1 MNDEVRSSF
10 IVPTSSF
17 HMSVSAII
25 LAAGRSTRMK
35 SNHPKVLHEVCG
47 KPMLEHVLNACYSAG
62 ATKVMVVVGFGKE
75 EVISRFAD
83 DKRIE
88 WVEQTQQLGTGHAA
102 RMCEELVKKIGGDV
116 FILAGDGPMIRG
128 EVLQTLLR
136 AHKDDHA
143 AASMATAVMD
153 DPFGYGRII
162 RDVDG
167 NFLDIVEEVDCTPE
181 QREIREVFPS
191 YYCFKAD
198 DLCLALS
205 KLTNNNRK
213 GEYYLTDTFGILR
226 REGRKIAAVQAVTA
240 EDVLAA
246 NDRKQLADVDAA
258 MQSRIQ
264 RNLMDSGVTIVS
276 PINTYIESG
285 VQVGRDTI
293 IHPFTFIGRDT
304 TVGGEC
310 VIGPFATLPRESI
323 VREGMTIAGNIAVE
337 SATLDR
343 RAN

>member
-1 MNDEVRSSF
+1 MS
-10 IVPTSSF
+10 TSA
-17 HMSVSAII
+17 VI

-62 ATKVMVVVGFGKE
+62 ATKVMVVVGFGRE

-88 WVEQTQQLGTGHAA
+88 WVEQTEQLGTGHAA
-102 RMCEELVKKIGGDV
+102 RMCEAHIKKHGGDV

-143 AASMATAVMD
+143 AASMATAVLD
-153 DPFGYGRII
+153 DPYGYGRIV
-162 RDVDG
+162 RDGEG
-167 NFLDIVEEVDCTPE
+167 NFLDIIEEIDCTPE
-181 QREIREVFPS
+181 QREIKEVFPS

-205 KLTNNNRK
+205 KLKNDNRK
-213 GEYYLTDTFGILR
+213 AEYYLTDTFGILR

-246 NDRKQLADVDAA
+246 NDRKQLADVDTA

-264 RNLMDSGVTIVS
+264 RTLMDQGVTIVS
-276 PINTYIESG
+276 PINTYIEAG
-285 VQVGRDTI
+285 VQIGRDTVI
-293 IHPFTFIGRDT
+293 QPFTFIGRDT
-304 TVGGEC
+304 QIGGDC

-323 VREGMTIAGNIAVE
+323 VREGMTIAGNVAVE